1 MYMYVDKTFLNFS
14 RELKKGQEKIL
25 EVINQFGNAKSTST
39 AVIKEV
45 QKLNLPLQ
53 TVEQFHSLMNDEKAL
68 TILVS

>member
-1 MYMYVDKTFLNFS
+1 MYVHVYNFS

-25 EVINQFGNAKSTST
+25 KEINKFGNAKNTT
-39 AVIKEV
+39 TDVIKAV

-68 TILVS
+68 VILVIQ